1 MDRRGSNARVRS
13 PSLPISLPPAV
24 SPSGAQVGDAED
36 EVDAQIP
43 RSSGRRWAPWWEGCP
58 RIVGFC
64 LDGYEGDRGQRF
76 GDLYNRTSLGCSLV
90 LLLTV
95 VSFLIEHPR
104 KLDKKGPVG
113 RTGLIAGK
121 AASKIGYC
129 AQLEA
134 CNGPQVSECSATS
147 LDLPKKNLKKKDSPN
162 GRKWKKCTLLRDARG
177 RFLPRE
183 SNREDTEEST
193 NSVEFNKSCFMD
205 PQAPDFATILSIV
218 KGRKSREHCNRIRR
232 LKDPDFVSL
241 MDAMNNTGCA
251 TVDDGPYDVVK
262 KSELMSVILPSCICI
277 CFVIHLQAMAGGGG
291 GGKKEKGEGLGRAL
305 IRQRNKAA
313 AAVKERGDALAYA
326 RRKAQPLES
335 VIEVSDIDAVLERAA
350 EADRLH
356 SALADAAASVSSS
369 SDLVI
374 DLDATGETDE
384 ERRRMQKEQEALHA
398 TSLRVPRRPP
408 WNSRMTVEE
417 LDENERRAFLVWRR
431 NLARLEENDK
441 LVLTPFE
448 KNIDIWRQLWRVLE
462 RSDLLVMVV
471 DARDPLF
478 YRCPDLEL
486 YAKEIDEHKRTMLL
500 VNKADLLPMNIRK
513 KWADYFKARDILYVF
528 WSAKAATATL
538 EGKQLGGYSEQDSA
552 SLDLDTK
559 IYGRDELLK
568 KLQTEAEF
576 IVAQRRAAATK
587 EDRKTSS
594 DSVSSVAKH
603 VVVGFVG
610 YPNVGKSSTINALV
624 GEKKTGVTHTP
635 GKTKHFQ
642 TLIISEELTLC
653 DCPGLVFPS
662 FSSSRHEMVSC
673 GVLPIDR
680 MTKHREAIQVVADRV
695 PRSIVEEIYK
705 ITLPKPKPYESQ
717 SRPPTAA
724 ELLRAYCASRGH
736 VSHAGLPD
744 ETRAARQILK
754 DYIDGKIPHF
764 ELPPGVEDEMGQ
776 EGTTVTE
783 GPTTSA
789 PNESDGPDSDEDE
802 QDDTTDPA
810 QPDIRHVLRDL
821 ESFDLATEGSK
832 SGGKKKKEASHKQH
846 KKPQR
851 KKDRSWRVGNDGGD
865 GTAVVR
871 VYQKPAVNL
880 STVSASERI

>member
-1 MDRRGSNARVRS
+1 
-13 PSLPISLPPAV
+13 
-24 SPSGAQVGDAED
+24 
-36 EVDAQIP
+36 
-43 RSSGRRWAPWWEGCP
+43 
-58 RIVGFC
+58 
-64 LDGYEGDRGQRF
+64 
-76 GDLYNRTSLGCSLV
+76 
-90 LLLTV
+90 
-95 VSFLIEHPR
+95 
-104 KLDKKGPVG
+104 
-113 RTGLIAGK
+113 
-121 AASKIGYC
+121 
-129 AQLEA
+129 
-134 CNGPQVSECSATS
+134 
-147 LDLPKKNLKKKDSPN
+147 
-162 GRKWKKCTLLRDARG
+162 
-177 RFLPRE
+177 
-183 SNREDTEEST
+183 
-193 NSVEFNKSCFMD
+193 
-205 PQAPDFATILSIV
+205 
-218 KGRKSREHCNRIRR
+218 
-232 LKDPDFVSL
+232 
-241 MDAMNNTGCA
+241 
-251 TVDDGPYDVVK
+251 
-262 KSELMSVILPSCICI
+262 
-277 CFVIHLQAMAGGGG
+277 MAG
-291 GGKKEKGEGLGRAL
+291 GGKKEKGEALGRAL

-313 AAVKERGDALAYA
+313 AAAKERGEALAFG
-326 RRKAQPLES
+326 RRRAMPLES
-335 VIEVSDIDAVLERAA
+335 VIDVSDIDAVLQRAT
-350 EADRLH
+350 EADQ
-356 SALADAAASVSSS
+356 LAEAASVSSD

-374 DLDATGETDE
+374 DLDATGETAE
-384 ERRRMQKEQEALHA
+384 ERRRLRKEQEALHA
-398 TSLRVPRRPP
+398 SSLSVPRRPP
-408 WNSRMTVEE
+408 WHNQMTVEE
-417 LDENERRAFLVWRR
+417 LDANERRAFLVWRR

-478 YRCPDLEL
+478 YRCPDLEA

-500 VNKADLLPMNIRK
+500 VNKADLLPLNIRK
-513 KWADYFKARDILYVF
+513 RWADYFKARDILYVF

-538 EGKQLGGYSEQDSA
+538 EGKNLSGYSEEESA

-559 IYGRDELLK
+559 IYGRDELLMR
-568 KLQTEAEF
+568 LQAEAES
-576 IVAQRRAAATK
+576 IVAQRRISTT
-587 EDRKTSS
+587 EDDHDVSSS
-594 DSVSSVAKH
+594 DSASSVAKH

-624 GEKKTGVTHTP
+624 GEKRTGVTHTP

-662 FSSSRHEMVSC
+662 FSSSRHEMVAC

-695 PRSIVEEIYK
+695 PRNILEQIYK

-764 ELPPGVEDEMGQ
+764 ELPPGVTDAETELG
-776 EGTTVTE
+776 EITGPE

-789 PNESDGPDSDEDE
+789 ANESDADDLDEEDEDTAE
-802 QDDTTDPA
+802 
-810 QPDIRHVLRDL
+810 PDMRDVLDDL
-821 ESFDLATEGSK
+821 ESFDLANEGSK
-832 SGGKKKKEASHKQH
+832 TTAKKKKEASYKHH

-865 GTAVVR
+865 GTAIVR
-871 VYQKPAVNL
+871 VFQKAAVNL
-880 STVSASERI
+880 STVNASDKV